1 MDDISQSTPQEEFSS
16 LKGDDEQSS
25 GKERKD
31 FTFHLTQ
38 AEVARRF
45 DTTPRMLLYWESLDL
60 IHPSLSKDPKS
71 KAKRYTFDDLKEIG
85 FVKSLLDEGYSTTA
99 LKEKLSKLPQPYH
112 YDKNELLW
120 DMKEKTWKG
129 RDELAKE
136 YLKNRVPEF
145 LGHEDAMERLINFIF
160 DLLEA

>member
-1 MDDISQSTPQEEFSS
+1 MNEFEDNE
-16 LKGDDEQSS
+16 KKQ
-25 GKERKD
+25 D

-45 DTTPRMLLYWESLDL
+45 NTTPRMLLYWESLGL

-71 KAKRYTFDDLKEIG
+71 KAKRYTFDDLKEIA

-99 LKEKLSKLPQPYH
+99 LKEKLSQLDVPYR

-120 DMKEKTWKG
+120 DMKDQRWKN
-129 RDELAKE
+129 RDALAKE
-136 YLKNRVPEF
+136 FLKAHIPE
-145 LGHEDAMERLINFIF
+145 LLAHEDAMERIVNFVF
-160 DLLEA
+160 DLLES